1 MLNLDVYQK
10 YNSLRRRG
18 VPPQLKD
25 LHLLLIC
32 FGTNSE
38 EQQSAGFAR
47 DVCTKFAR
55 FNAQARDVNDF
66 KKACQDSALSLR
78 SVLRS
83 SPTLQKGIETS
94 REFNCIKIDTPIL
107 REISWAEPDHGRQT
121 YFVAR
126 IDKLKNALYIFVVG
140 RRQK

>member
-66 KKACQDSALSLR
+66 KKACQDSALSAQY
-78 SVLRS
+78 SVPVRLCRKESRPAGS
-83 SPTLQKGIETS
+83 ST
-94 REFNCIKIDTPIL
+94 
-107 REISWAEPDHGRQT
+107 A
-121 YFVAR
+121 
-126 IDKLKNALYIFVVG
+126 
-140 RRQK
+140 